1 MAKNRGTEEHRLWLF
16 GLAHGS
22 LKDQEII
29 RGFIEYYIL
38 NNLRLATIESD
49 FARYTLCPA
58 ECIREGVERLRRG
71 LEQAATDGLSTNK
84 NASAGGIRTGA
95 GELELFEK
103 PAS

>member
-38 NNLRLATIESD
+38 NNLHLATIESD

-71 LEQAATDGLSTNK
+71 LEQAVTDGLSTNK
-84 NASAGGIRTGA
+84 NVPAGGSQTGA
-95 GELELFEK
+95 GE
-103 PAS
+103 